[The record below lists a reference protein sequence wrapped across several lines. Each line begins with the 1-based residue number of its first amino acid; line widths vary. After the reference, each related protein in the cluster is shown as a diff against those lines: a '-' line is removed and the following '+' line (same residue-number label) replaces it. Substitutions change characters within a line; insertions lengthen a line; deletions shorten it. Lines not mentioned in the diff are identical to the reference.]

1 MTSEYKI
8 HICKAMVGKSSIKE
22 KHTMTV
28 KRARYYK
35 LEANLE

>member
-1 MTSEYKI
+1 MQSNGGQKFY
-8 HICKAMVGKSSIKE
+8 KE